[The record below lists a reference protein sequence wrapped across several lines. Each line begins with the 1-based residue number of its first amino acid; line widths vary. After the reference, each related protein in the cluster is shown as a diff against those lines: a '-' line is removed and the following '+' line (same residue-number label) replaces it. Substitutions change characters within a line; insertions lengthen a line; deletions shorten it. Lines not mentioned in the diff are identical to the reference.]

1 MEPSLVLVYRVPISI
16 LFTKLFNIHWLFIDM
31 TKQFDILNKMVV
43 ELFIPARFASKRLP
57 GKPLADI
64 GGKPMIQW
72 VYERASLATLA
83 DKVTVATDD
92 ERIREAVTAFGG
104 SVVMTGEHSSGTGRV
119 AEAARNTDSKADIIV
134 NVQGDEPLIEPE
146 TIDLAIR
153 PMLDDPTLQ
162 VSTLKT
168 PLSEAEELE
177 DPNVVKVVTD
187 KEGFALYFSRSSI
200 PYLNID
206 NNRASTVYKHI
217 GLYVYRMDFLEV
229 FSTLK
234 QTPLE
239 LSEGLE
245 QLRVLESG
253 YRIKVVETTSDP
265 ISIDTEEDLLRV
277 RRLAAGLENK
287 E

>member
-1 MEPSLVLVYRVPISI
+1 MS
-16 LFTKLFNIHWLFIDM
+16 
-31 TKQFDILNKMVV
+31 KQFDILNKMVV

-92 ERIREAVTAFGG
+92 ERIYEAVKAFGG
-104 SVVMTGEHSSGTGRV
+104 SVVMTGEHTSGTARV
-119 AEAARNTDSKADIIV
+119 AEAVRITDSRADIIV
-134 NVQGDEPLIEPE
+134 DVQGDEPLIEPK

-153 PMLDDPTLQ
+153 PMLEDKTLQ

-187 KEGFALYFSRSSI
+187 SQDFALYFSRSPI
-200 PYLNID
+200 PYLNPNSD
-206 NNRASTVYKHI
+206 SPCTLYKHI
-217 GLYVYRMDFLEV
+217 GLYVYRRDFLEV
-229 FSTLK
+229 FSTLSS
-234 QTPLE
+234 TPLE

-245 QLRVLESG
+245 QLKALENG
-253 YRIKVVETTSDP
+253 YRIKVVETTSNP

-277 RRLAAGLENK
+277 RRLAATLQGE

>member
-1 MEPSLVLVYRVPISI
+1 
-16 LFTKLFNIHWLFIDM
+16 M

-72 VYERASLATLA
+72 VYERASCATLA

-92 ERIREAVTAFGG
+92 ERIFEAVKGFGG

-119 AEAARNTDSKADIIV
+119 SEAARSTNSKADIIV

-153 PMLDDPTLQ
+153 PMLEDKTLQ

-168 PLSEAEELE
+168 PLNEAEELKN
-177 DPNVVKVVTD
+177 PNVVKVVTD
-187 KEGFALYFSRSSI
+187 KEGFALYFSRSLI

-217 GLYVYRMDFLEV
+217 GLYVYRMNFLEV

-277 RRLAAGLENK
+277 RRLAGELKDK